1 MADEKQITTA
11 VEETAVQSAEVPTE
25 IESVP
30 AQAEEAAA
38 AEAVEEV
45 PAQAEEGAAAEA
57 VEETPAQTEE
67 TAAAEAVEE
76 TSAQA
81 EKNEATAAEAASS
94 AKPQKTAKDSVLTAI
109 GVLLCL
115 ILAPI
120 LIANM
125 TMIIKSYT
133 NADEVPSFGGYCPF
147 IVMTDSMSPVI
158 NGGDLV
164 IDKVVSDPSE
174 IQKGDIISFFDPA
187 SSSNSVVTHR
197 VVEVVKEAEGI
208 SFRTQGDANNT
219 EDDDLVPADKVV
231 GVYLTKISGAGNVI
245 LFMQSTPGLVVCI
258 ALPILLLI
266 GYDAIRRRRYEK
278 QQQAD
283 TEALMKERAERFKEA
298 GDYAREKEYSQI
310 YRGIIELLDEIYELI
325 GEEKIS
331 AADYLELLETGLDE
345 IRLGTLPQK
354 VDRVLCGDVE
364 RTRFGEVKV
373 LFFVGINDGNIPR
386 STGGGGLIS
395 DLDREFLES
404 SGLELA
410 PSPREQMY
418 IQRLYLYLNMTKA
431 TDMLC
436 LSYARV
442 SMDGQS
448 ITGCGPA
455 VRKSRIPS
463 CRSRDGGTPNP
474 CWRSSCAAMPTGKR
488 KIRSSWTPSSPC
500 TPIAAAWTRKRH
512 RT

>member
-25 IESVP
+25 IESVPAQAEEAVAAEAAEAVNAVEEPPVQTEEAAAAEAAGAVEEVP

-81 EKNEATAAEAASS
+81 EKNEAAAAEAASS
-94 AKPQKTAKDSVLTAI
+94 AKPQKTAKDRVLTAI

-283 TEALMKERAERFKEA
+283 TEALMKELEELRAK
-298 GDYAREKEYSQI
+298 
-310 YRGIIELLDEIYELI
+310 
-325 GEEKIS
+325 
-331 AADYLELLETGLDE
+331 
-345 IRLGTLPQK
+345 
-354 VDRVLCGDVE
+354 
-364 RTRFGEVKV
+364 
-373 LFFVGINDGNIPR
+373 
-386 STGGGGLIS
+386 
-395 DLDREFLES
+395 
-404 SGLELA
+404 
-410 PSPREQMY
+410 
-418 IQRLYLYLNMTKA
+418 
-431 TDMLC
+431 
-436 LSYARV
+436 
-442 SMDGQS
+442 QS
-448 ITGCGPA
+448 
-455 VRKSRIPS
+455 K
-463 CRSRDGGTPNP
+463 
-474 CWRSSCAAMPTGKR
+474 
-488 KIRSSWTPSSPC
+488 
-500 TPIAAAWTRKRH
+500 
-512 RT
+512 

>member
-1 MADEKQITTA
+1 MDGRSAGSREALFYLSRKTVRDIVRIGMEKRIPHGRDLYMDRP
-11 VEETAVQSAEVPTE
+11 VPRRFETNPALAHLEKNLYRYGRRPYE
-25 IESVP
+25 GDRAESVSLT
-30 AQAEEAAA
+30 EAADPRKEIRQVCIRMKELSREKGYCWRDFAVICPDLETYGDLLA
-38 AEAVEEV
+38 AEAVRYDIPVYIDKTKAIYHNPLTEAIRSVLQISMRGFDYESVFRFLRSGLSSLTAEEV
-45 PAQAEEGAAAEA
+45 DLLENYCLEKGIRGRRKWSLAFDDATEPLRVRFLKEIEPVTGPLQREYGPEPAEQDK
-57 VEETPAQTEE
+57 VPD
-67 TAAAEAVEE
+67 
-76 TSAQA
+76 
-81 EKNEATAAEAASS
+81 EAAGRRG
-94 AKPQKTAKDSVLTAI
+94 VLTA
-109 GVLLCL
+109 G
-115 ILAPI
+115 
-120 LIANM
+120 
-125 TMIIKSYT
+125 
-133 NADEVPSFGGYCPF
+133 E
-147 IVMTDSMSPVI
+147 
-158 NGGDLV
+158 
-164 IDKVVSDPSE
+164 
-174 IQKGDIISFFDPA
+174 
-187 SSSNSVVTHR
+187 
-197 VVEVVKEAEGI
+197 
-208 SFRTQGDANNT
+208 RTEQLYAF
-219 EDDDLVPADKVV
+219 
-231 GVYLTKISGAGNVI
+231 LTGRG
-245 LFMQSTPGLVVCI
+245 
-258 ALPILLLI
+258 
-266 GYDAIRRRRYEK
+266 
-278 QQQAD
+278 

-448 ITGCGPA
+448 IRPSILISSLQEMFPRLR

-500 TPIAAAWTRKRH
+500 TAIAAAWTRKRH